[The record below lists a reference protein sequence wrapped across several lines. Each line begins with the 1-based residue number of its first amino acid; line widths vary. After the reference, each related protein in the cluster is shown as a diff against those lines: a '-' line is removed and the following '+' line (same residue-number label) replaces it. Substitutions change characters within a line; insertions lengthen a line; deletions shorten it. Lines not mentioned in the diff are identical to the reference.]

1 MPKLRPMSLKSAMG
15 MYSAVLKINA
25 PIAKAMML
33 NQGLCEAFISIPY
46 MSHPAKRGR
55 IMVN

>member
-1 MPKLRPMSLKSAMG
+1 
-15 MYSAVLKINA
+15 VLKINA
-25 PIAKAMML
+25 PIAKATML